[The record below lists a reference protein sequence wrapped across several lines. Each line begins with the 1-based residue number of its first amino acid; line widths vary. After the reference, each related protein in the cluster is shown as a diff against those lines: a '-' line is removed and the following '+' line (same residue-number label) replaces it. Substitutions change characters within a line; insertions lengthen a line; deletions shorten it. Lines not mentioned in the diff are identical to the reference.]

1 MGLRDAGPGSELRI
15 RTDVT
20 VKVPLLGGRIED
32 SVGAQILK
40 LLDSE
45 TAFTLDW
52 MNRNA

>member
-1 MGLRDAGPGSELRI
+1 
-15 RTDVT
+15 

-40 LLDSE
+40 LLAKE

-52 MNRNA
+52 MSRNA